1 MPTAI
6 GIVRAS
12 ESSTYA
18 STRYAGMFTTMRIG
32 CGPKRPAIAHS
43 QGPNIDTLRIDTF
56 VPLST

>member
-1 MPTAI
+1 
-6 GIVRAS
+6 
-12 ESSTYA
+12 
-18 STRYAGMFTTMRIG
+18 MFTTMRIG